1 MFSDVVKLQ
10 CGVRQGGV
18 LSPVLFAVYVN
29 DVIMALLKSGHG
41 CYFNNMFI
49 GCIMYAD
56 NLLLLSGSLCDLQ
69 SMVDICCDEF
79 NKLDMCLNVKKSQV
93 IRIGRSY
100 RKEVNCIS
108 INGKPVQFVVEL
120 KYLGWHILSADRFK
134 VCLHHMRVRFFQSFN
149 ALYAKSSDFSETVLQ
164 HLVNVYC
171 KPYLLYGADVINWNN
186 SDVPSIAHAFNSAL
200 C

>member
-1 MFSDVVKLQ
+1 
-10 CGVRQGGV
+10 VRQQIC
-18 LSPVLFAVYVN
+18 S
-29 DVIMALLKSGHG
+29 DKRRKT
-41 CYFNNMFI
+41 
-49 GCIMYAD
+49 AD
-56 NLLLLSGSLCDLQ
+56 PQGS
-69 SMVDICCDEF
+69 V
-79 NKLDMCLNVKKSQV
+79 LDMTLNEKKSQV